1 MGYRLMLSQ
10 GFLITFEGGDGVGKS
25 TLIKNLY
32 RLLEERGESVIQ
44 TRAPG
49 GTIVGEKIRSLLLE
63 SKIPL
68 SDRCELFL
76 FLADRAEHMK
86 EVIFPALTEGKL
98 ILCDRFNDSTLAYQ
112 GVARGLD
119 IDIVNSFC
127 LFATSGKVP
136 DLTFYL
142 DLSPKLGLER
152 RVQNDG
158 EKDRIESES
167 LVFHEKIRNA
177 FLHIAQQDPK
187 RVRVLDAT
195 QSPETILNQAIK
207 QLDDIFFSHR

>member
-1 MGYRLMLSQ
+1 MLTQ
-10 GFLITFEGGDGVGKS
+10 GLLITFEGGDGAGKS
-25 TLIKNLY
+25 TLMKGLY

-49 GTIVGEKIRSLLLE
+49 GTQLGEKIRSLLLE
-63 SKIPL
+63 SKTPL

-76 FLADRAEHMK
+76 FLADRAEHMQ
-86 EVIFPALTEGKL
+86 EVIFPALSEGKI
-98 ILCDRFNDSTLAYQ
+98 ILCDRFNDSSIAYQ

-119 IDIVNSFC
+119 ADKVNALC
-127 LFATSGKVP
+127 LFATDGKIP

-142 DLSPKLGLER
+142 DISPEVGIARTLHKT
-152 RVQNDG
+152 G

-167 LVFHEKIRNA
+167 LSFHEKIRQA
-177 FLHIAQQDPK
+177 FLHIAKQDPK

-195 QSPETILNQAIK
+195 QSPETLLEQVLK
-207 QLDDIFFSHR
+207 FLDDIFFSHR